1 MKLRPEEITSILKD
15 RIEHYDVETDLAEV
29 GTVLQVGDGIARAYG
44 LENAVALEM
53 LEFEHGVVGLAF
65 NLEED
70 DVGTALFG
78 EWQHVKEGE
87 PVRRTGKVASV
98 PVGEA
103 LLGRVVDPL
112 GNPLDGGGPIET
124 SETRLL
130 EFKAPGVVAR
140 QPVKEPLLTGIKAI
154 DAMTNVG
161 RGQRELIIGD
171 RQTGKTTIGLD
182 TILNQMDTDVKC
194 IYVAIGQKAST
205 VAQVYELFRDRGAM
219 EYTTIVSAAA
229 QEAAPIKWMA
239 PFAGC
244 AMGEYF
250 LYNGGHALVI
260 YDDLSKHA
268 DAYRQLSLL
277 LRRPPGRE
285 AFPGDVFYLH
295 SRLLERACKL
305 SDENGGGS
313 LTALPIV
320 ETQAGDVAAYIPTNV
335 ISITDGQIYLESDL
349 FFSGVRPAINVGIS
363 VSRVGSS
370 AQTKAMK
377 KVAGRLRLDLSQYR
391 ELEAFAQFGSDL
403 DEATRNAL
411 ARGERMVALL
421 NQPQYQ
427 PVPTEEQVAVL
438 YAGVNGFLD
447 DIPVTDVPR
456 FTEEL
461 VEHLRAEGTV
471 LKEIRESGDLPDE
484 LAAKLDA
491 EIKKVL
497 QSFHVEEADS
507 LVGYDGH
514 CPGHQAAGQIG
525 PEHSED
531 HARAGARRRGEAEA
545 RADAHRGHAAVR
557 GPHARADGRNRSREL
572 IGSRAAALAEARAG
586 ADGGDRSAHGRP
598 RACGRVQL
606 ADPPPRHR
614 FGALAP
620 CRGQAGPLGGRRAAG
635 SRLASLQAFRA
646 GRRVHRV
653 QRPAPLRRR
662 AGDRAQGGRAL
673 HGGRGRPGCPR
684 LQPLRIGP
692 GPEGDRAGHPAPVR
706 GPARD

>member
-1 MKLRPEEITSILKD
+1 VKLRPEEITSILKE
-15 RIEHYDVETDLAEV
+15 RIEDYDVETNLAEV
-29 GTVLQVGDGIARAYG
+29 GTVLQVGDGIARIYG
-44 LENAVALEM
+44 LENCVALEM
-53 LEFEHGVVGLAF
+53 LELEHNVVGLAF

-87 PVRRTGKVASV
+87 PVQRTGKVISV

-112 GNPLDGGGPIET
+112 GNPLDGGGPIDT
-124 SETRLL
+124 SETRPL

-140 QPVKEPLLTGIKAI
+140 QPVKEPLQTGIKAI
-154 DAMTNVG
+154 DSMTNVG

-171 RQTGKTTIGLD
+171 RQTGKTAILID
-182 TILNQMDTDVKC
+182 TILNQKDTDVVC

-205 VAQVYELFRDRGAM
+205 VAQVYEKLRDEGAM

-250 LYNGGHALVI
+250 LYNQKHAVVM

-305 SDENGGGS
+305 SDEYGGGS
-313 LTALPIV
+313 LTALPII

-349 FFSGVRPAINVGIS
+349 FFSGVRPAVNVGIS

-391 ELEAFAQFGSDL
+391 ELEAFAQFGSEL
-403 DEATRNAL
+403 DQSTQQAL
-411 ARGERMVALL
+411 ARGERMVATL
-421 NQPQYQ
+421 NQPQYD
-427 PVPTEEQVAVL
+427 PWPMEEQVVAL

-447 DIPVTDVPR
+447 DIPVPQVPR
-456 FTEEL
+456 FQDELREHMRTE
-461 VEHLRAEGTV
+461 GSI
-471 LKEIRESGDLPDE
+471 LKEIRETGDLPDE
-484 LAAKLDA
+484 TAEKLEA
-491 EIKKVL
+491 EIKKFK
-497 QSFHVEEADS
+497 QMFNVEEETA
-507 LVGYDGH
+507 LV
-514 CPGHQAAGQIG
+514 
-525 PEHSED
+525 S
-531 HARAGARRRGEAEA
+531 
-545 RADAHRGHAAVR
+545 
-557 GPHARADGRNRSREL
+557 
-572 IGSRAAALAEARAG
+572 
-586 ADGGDRSAHGRP
+586 
-598 RACGRVQL
+598 
-606 ADPPPRHR
+606 
-614 FGALAP
+614 
-620 CRGQAGPLGGRRAAG
+620 
-635 SRLASLQAFRA
+635 
-646 GRRVHRV
+646 
-653 QRPAPLRRR
+653 
-662 AGDRAQGGRAL
+662 
-673 HGGRGRPGCPR
+673 
-684 LQPLRIGP
+684 
-692 GPEGDRAGHPAPVR
+692 
-706 GPARD
+706 